1 MLSIASEENITSAY
15 FTEQRKSC
23 VSLLTNSHLDLLV
36 LILVFK
42 PRNSSAE
49 LNLKLKAFKYSKDP

>member
-1 MLSIASEENITSAY
+1 MASEENITSAY
-15 FTEQRKSC
+15 FTEQRKGC

-42 PRNSSAE
+42 TRNSSTE
-49 LNLKLKAFKYSKDP
+49 LNLNLKAFKYS

>member
-1 MLSIASEENITSAY
+1 MLSITSEENITSAY

-42 PRNSSAE
+42 PETAVQSTEFEVKS
-49 LNLKLKAFKYSKDP
+49 FQIQ